1 MNHLGGG
8 CYNLLRANL
17 FKMIIMIQLMRKI
30 KMMMKKKMLLH
41 QLLIRDNGLSLI
53 LWTLVRNAKIM
64 MLLEL
69 AQLGL
74 VLY

>member
-1 MNHLGGG
+1 MTMV
-8 CYNLLRANL
+8 NLIQRV
-17 FKMIIMIQLMRKI
+17 IMIQLMRKI